1 MATQHTPDVT
11 EPTLEA
17 TDDKGFWSPAEDVI
31 LILGREESAEPLTY
45 NEISRGLSRKAS
57 ACVAR
62 YHRLCWRG
70 LEVPPHVLE
79 TLSQL
84 WIQ

>member
-1 MATQHTPDVT
+1 MASQRTPDVI

-17 TDDKGFWSPAEDVI
+17 TDEKGLWSPAEDVI

-45 NEISRGLSRKAS
+45 NEISQGLSRKAS
-57 ACVAR
+57 ACAAR
-62 YHRLCWRG
+62 YHRLCWSG
-70 LEVPPHVLE
+70 LQVAPHVLE
-79 TLSQL
+79 TLNQL